1 MQSAPCSHP
10 HAATLPANKPACMR
24 PNLNRR
30 QDEGKI
36 KELGMA
42 VEKLTKEVAVKKEE
56 LEEEVR
62 RFHSVDG

>member
-1 MQSAPCSHP
+1 
-10 HAATLPANKPACMR
+10 MR